1 MVKYPDAAAAA
12 ATLGNWRPLNVPV
25 ARETRAEEERR
36 NHLRGGTVYRFRL
49 SSLQDDRVQLS
60 PTSGAVSADGHGDG
74 SVSFSSFAAANVCW
88 APMTKA
94 TGPCRSLGYC

>member
-12 ATLGNWRPLNVPV
+12 ATLGNWRPLNVAV

-49 SSLQDDRVQLS
+49 ILSVGLAACKTIGSNCHRREVQCQLMDTAMAAYHFLLLRLQ
-60 PTSGAVSADGHGDG
+60 T
-74 SVSFSSFAAANVCW
+74 FA
-88 APMTKA
+88 
-94 TGPCRSLGYC
+94 GRR